1 MLVIVSTIP
10 TGIIGIAAKDLVSA
24 AEQILLVPGICLI
37 ITAVLLFIADRIP
50 DGGKT
55 PKQVTYT
62 NAFLIGISQGIATMP
77 GLSRSGTT
85 ITACLSTGMTRKFA
99 VKYSFILSIP
109 AILGALVVEIKDVE
123 FAALQSADIL
133 NYIVG
138 TLVAAIVGYICIKTM
153 LVVVRKEIHDI
164 FHLLSHNGTG
174 INWRIFLY
182 VNGRL
187 KWQLELEKR
196 QLRRK
201 NNGNNSIKSKKTA
214 GTAGI
219 LPE

>member
-1 MLVIVSTIP
+1 
-10 TGIIGIAAKDLVSA
+10 
-24 AEQILLVPGICLI
+24 
-37 ITAVLLFIADRIP
+37 
-50 DGGKT
+50 
-55 PKQVTYT
+55 
-62 NAFLIGISQGIATMP
+62 MP

-99 VKYSFILSIP
+99 VKYSFIMSIP

-153 LVVVRKEIHDI
+153 LVVVRQKEIHDI

-201 NNGNNSIKSKKTA
+201 KQREQQHQRQENSGNSRNPSGMK
-214 GTAGI
+214 
-219 LPE
+219 